1 MNLYVP
7 INRSNSAQSVCQTRV
22 SVQKKT
28 GFRRMVNA
36 SPWPLLSKL
45 FFWRLFL
52 RFSATILNGRLDAV
66 YQTSGRNIQ
75 FSGDFFIFRTK
86 KNEKQIKPS
95 NSEKIFKFFLIDNK
109 FRLQVLRIQKN
120 KLAQKMLT
128 VRKSVRFSSF
138 VTAQA
143 TSLLCV
149 SDSLSI
155 DHWALSR
162 LISPHPKRTLLA

>member
-1 MNLYVP
+1 MISASRWPLFNKIFLLEIAPEILRYNP
-7 INRSNSAQSVCQTRV
+7 DQSPCRCLPDFRSKKSVFWRFFHF
-22 SVQKKT
+22 SDQKK
-28 GFRRMVNA
+28 
-36 SPWPLLSKL
+36 
-45 FFWRLFL
+45 
-52 RFSATILNGRLDAV
+52 I
-66 YQTSGRNIQ
+66 
-75 FSGDFFIFRTK
+75 
-86 KNEKQIKPS
+86 EKQIKPT

-162 LISPHPKRTLLA
+162 LISPHPKRVLLV